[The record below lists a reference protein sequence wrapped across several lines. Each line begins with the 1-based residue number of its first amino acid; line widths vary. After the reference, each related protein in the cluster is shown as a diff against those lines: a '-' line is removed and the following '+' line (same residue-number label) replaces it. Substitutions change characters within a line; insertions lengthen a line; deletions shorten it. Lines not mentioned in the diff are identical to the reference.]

1 MGGWTMP
8 DAPPVCRNCHRPL
21 RAAKSRDRE
30 YGPDCWR
37 EVHSAAPT
45 RATGRTPRR
54 PAGHVDGQ
62 LDLTELEDAD
72 AATPA
77 S

>member
-1 MGGWTMP
+1 MP
-8 DAPPVCRNCHRPL
+8 ETLPPTRCRSCKRKL
-21 RAAKSRDRE
+21 RARESRERE

-37 EVHSAAPT
+37 EVQSVMPPP
-45 RATGRTPRR
+45 GRTPRR

-62 LDLTELEDAD
+62 LDLTELEDVD
-72 AATPA
+72 AAATA